1 MGPSGQE
8 GEEEGAKE
16 GQGGRALEKLGEG
29 SLPSDL
35 GRDGKI
41 YIRK

>member
-16 GQGGRALEKLGEG
+16 GQGGWTLEKLGEG
-29 SLPSDL
+29 SLSGDL
-35 GRDGKI
+35 GREGKI